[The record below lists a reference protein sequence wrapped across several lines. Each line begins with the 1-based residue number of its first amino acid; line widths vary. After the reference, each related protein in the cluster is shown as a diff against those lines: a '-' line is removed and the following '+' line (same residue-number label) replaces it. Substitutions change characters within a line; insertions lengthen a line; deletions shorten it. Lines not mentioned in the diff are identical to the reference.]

1 MEKKERFFSKNRS
14 FYRTL
19 FPLLVMI
26 ALQNVVAYSVNMADN
41 IMLGSYGQV
50 ALSGA
55 ATVNQIFFVVQQ
67 ITIAIGEG
75 LVVIGSQYWG
85 QGQIKPIRRLTGVAV
100 KLGVI
105 CGVGMIL
112 ICSVIP
118 NRILMIFSSDVAI
131 IKAGVAYLNIIKYT
145 FLLFVITN
153 ILMASLR
160 CVGTVKISFYIS
172 IVSLVVNVCVNY
184 VLIFGKLGMPEMGI
198 RGAAIGTLAARVL
211 EFLIVLVYMLRTDR
225 KLQLFSENFLKR
237 DKEMGKDYAKV
248 EMPVMISQI
257 LWAISVPFQT
267 AILGHLS
274 SDALAANSVATTFY
288 QYLKVVVV
296 AMSSAS
302 SIMVGNAIGRGDMRE
317 IKEEART
324 LAFIDFVIGVVLAMA
339 LFLLRKPL
347 LSMYNLN
354 DEAMIMA
361 NQLIILMS
369 VIMVGMSYQM
379 PVSTGIIRGGGD
391 IRFFTIMNLISVW
404 GIVIPLSFMSAFWWR
419 WPVVGVVFMIQSDQV
434 FKGIPTFIRFRSYKW
449 MKKLTRPVAD

>member
-391 IRFFTIMNLISVW
+391 IKFFTIMNLISVW

>member
-1 MEKKERFFSKNRS
+1 MEKKETFFSKDKS
-14 FYRTL
+14 FYKTL

-41 IMLGSYGQV
+41 IMLGSYGQD

-85 QGQIKPIRRLTGVAV
+85 QGQIKPIRRLTGVAL

-118 NRILMIFSSDVAI
+118 NRILMIFSSDPAI
-131 IKAGVAYLNIIKYT
+131 IKEGAAYLNIIKYT
-145 FLLFVITN
+145 FLLFMITN
-153 ILMASLR
+153 ILMAALR

-172 IVSLVVNVCVNY
+172 IVSLIVNVCVNY
-184 VLIFGKLGMPEMGI
+184 MLIFGKFGMPKMGI

-211 EFLIVLVYMLRTDR
+211 EFLIVLVYMLKSDK
-225 KLQLFSENFLKR
+225 KLQLFAENFLKQDR
-237 DKEMGKDYAKV
+237 EMKKDYAKV
-248 EMPVMISQI
+248 EIPVMISQI
-257 LWAISVPFQT
+257 LWAVSVPFQT

-302 SIMVGNAIGRGDMRE
+302 SIMTGNAIGRGNMRE
-317 IKEEART
+317 IREEART
-324 LAFIDFVIGVVLAMA
+324 LAVIDFIIGVVLAAA

-347 LSMYNLN
+347 LSMYNLS
-354 DEAMIMA
+354 DDAMIMA
-361 NQLIILMS
+361 DQLIILMS
-369 VIMVGMSYQM
+369 VIMIGMSYQM

-391 IRFFTIMNLISVW
+391 TRFFTVMNLISVW
-404 GIVIPLSFMSAFWWR
+404 GIVIPLSFMSAFWWK

-449 MKKLTRPVAD
+449 VKKLTRPVQG